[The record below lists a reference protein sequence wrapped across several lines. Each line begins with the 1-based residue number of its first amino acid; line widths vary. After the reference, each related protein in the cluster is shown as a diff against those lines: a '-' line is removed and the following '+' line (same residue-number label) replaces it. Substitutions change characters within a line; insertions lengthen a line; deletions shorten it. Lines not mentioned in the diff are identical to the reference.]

1 MNIQTE
7 RLENHTARMTVAVDA
22 ERLEKAKQ
30 KAAQQLSRRVNI
42 PGFRKGKAPYRILL
56 NYLGEAAILE
66 DAVEVLGNEIYKEAL
81 DVAGLE
87 PYGPG
92 EIEGVELENGPVL
105 KFIVPL
111 QPEVNLGT
119 YRDVRVEYTAPEVKD
134 EEVDRALK
142 SLQEQHAVV
151 EESQQPVALGNRVL
165 LDIHSHYVAEEE
177 GGSEDEFLHEH
188 DFNIILDQDGEP
200 LPGFNDAL
208 VGAAAGEEREFT
220 LDVPD
225 DADKYGDGA
234 GRKVHF
240 HITVKKIESITLP
253 ALTDEFAAR
262 VTADEEKPLSLLELR
277 IRVRENLQKM
287 AEDRYKSD
295 YADQALEA
303 MIEVADVRYPEA
315 MVVEETERLL
325 QQFDQNLRQRG
336 LTLNDYM
343 RIIGKTKDDLMNDYR
358 DAAVRSLKRG
368 LVLREVVENEKLTVS
383 EQGVVEE
390 IDRILERFEENR
402 RDDLR
407 KLFDQPGMRDNVR
420 NDLMMET
427 VLNRIVAIAKGEAP
441 EVEATTEVVEDET
454 EEKGESA

>member
-56 NYLGEAAILE
+56 NYVGEAAIIE
-66 DAVEVLGNEIYKEAL
+66 DAIEVLSNDIYKEAL
-81 DVAGLE
+81 TESGLE

-119 YRDVRVEYTAPEVKD
+119 YRDVRVEFTAPEIKD
-134 EEVDRALK
+134 EEVNRALK
-142 SLQEQHAVV
+142 GLQEQHAVV
-151 EESQQPVALGNRVL
+151 EESQQPVALGNRVN

-177 GGSEDEFLHEH
+177 GGEEDEFLHEH
-188 DFNIILDQDGEP
+188 DFSIILDQDGEP

-208 VGAAAGEEREFT
+208 VGAAVGEEREFT

-240 HITVKKIESITLP
+240 HVTVKKIESITLP
-253 ALTDEFAAR
+253 AMTDDFAAR
-262 VTADEEKPLSLLELR
+262 VTAEEEKPLTLLELR

-303 MIEVADVRYPEA
+303 MIEVADVKYPEA

-325 QQFDQNLRQRG
+325 GQFDQNLRQRG

-358 DAAVRSLKRG
+358 EAAVRSLKRG

-383 EQGVVEE
+383 EQGVGEE

-441 EVEATTEVVEDET
+441 ELVEEET

>member
-56 NYLGEAAILE
+56 NYVGEAAIIE
-66 DAVEVLGNEIYKEAL
+66 DAIEVLSNDIYKEAL
-81 DVAGLE
+81 TESGLE

-119 YRDVRVEYTAPEVKD
+119 YRDVRVEFTAPEIKD
-134 EEVDRALK
+134 EEVNRALK
-142 SLQEQHAVV
+142 GLQEQHAVV
-151 EESQQPVALGNRVL
+151 EESQQPVALGNRVN

-177 GGSEDEFLHEH
+177 GGEEDEFLHEH
-188 DFNIILDQDGEP
+188 DFSIILDQDGEP

-208 VGAAAGEEREFT
+208 VGAAVGEEREFT

-240 HITVKKIESITLP
+240 HVTVKKIESITLP
-253 ALTDEFAAR
+253 AMTDDFAAR
-262 VTADEEKPLSLLELR
+262 VTAEEEKPLTLLELR

-303 MIEVADVRYPEA
+303 MIEVADVKYPEA

-325 QQFDQNLRQRG
+325 GQFDQNLRQRG

-358 DAAVRSLKRG
+358 EAAVRSLKRG

-383 EQGVVEE
+383 EQGVGEE

-441 EVEATTEVVEDET
+441 EVVEEET

>member
-1 MNIQTE
+1 
-7 RLENHTARMTVAVDA
+7 MTVAVDA
-22 ERLEKAKQ
+22 DRLEKAKQ
-30 KAAQQLSRRVNI
+30 KAAAQLSRRVNI

-66 DAVEVLGNEIYKEAL
+66 DAIEILGNEIYKEAL
-81 DVAGLE
+81 EESKLD

-111 QPEVNLGT
+111 QPEVELGG
-119 YRDVRVEYTAPEVKD
+119 YRDVRVEYTAPTVDDDEVN
-134 EEVDRALK
+134 RAMK
-142 SLQEQHAVV
+142 SLQEQNAVV
-151 EESQQPVALGNRVL
+151 EESQQPVALANRVA
-165 LDIHSHYVAEEE
+165 LDVHSHYVAEEE
-177 GGSEDEFLHEH
+177 GEEEAEFLHEH
-188 DFNIILDQDGEP
+188 DFSIILDQDGEP

-208 VGAAAGEEREFT
+208 VGATVGEEREFT

-225 DADKYGDGA
+225 DEEQYGEGA
-234 GRKVHF
+234 GGKVHF
-240 HITVKKIESITLP
+240 HVTVKKIESITLP
-253 ALTDEFAAR
+253 AMTDDFAAR
-262 VTADEEKPLSLLELR
+262 VTAEEEKPLTLLELR

-287 AEDRYKSD
+287 GEDRYKSD

-303 MIEVADVRYPEA
+303 MIDAANVHYPEA
-315 MVVEETERLL
+315 MVIEETERLL
-325 QQFDQNLRQRG
+325 MQFDQNLRQRG

-343 RIIGKTKDDLMNDYR
+343 KIIGKTKDDLLNDYR

-368 LVLREVVENEKLTVS
+368 LVLREIVETERITVS
-383 EQGVVEE
+383 EQGIGEE
-390 IDRILERFEENR
+390 IDRILERFEETR

-407 KLFDQPGMRDNVR
+407 TLFQQPGMRDNVR

-427 VLNRIVAIAKGEAP
+427 VLNRIVAIAKGESP
-441 EVEATTEVVEDET
+441 EIVNEET